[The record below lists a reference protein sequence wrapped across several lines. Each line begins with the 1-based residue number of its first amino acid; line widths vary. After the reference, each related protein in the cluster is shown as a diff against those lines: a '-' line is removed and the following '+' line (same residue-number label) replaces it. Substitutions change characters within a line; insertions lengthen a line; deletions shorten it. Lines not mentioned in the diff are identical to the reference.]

1 MIKQLLSSFEAWR
14 IERLRMDYD
23 NLSKE
28 KQALVQEYFDNHLQ
42 EYWIEQASEFYSRH
56 DYDDVDYFLEQAW
69 EMYLE
74 H

>member
-1 MIKQLLSSFEAWR
+1 MLNKLKAWR
-14 IERLRMDYD
+14 IERLRMNYE
-23 NLSKE
+23 NLSRE
-28 KQALVQEYFDNHLQ
+28 KQALVQNYFDDHLQ
-42 EYWIEQASEFYSRH
+42 DYWIERASEFYSQH